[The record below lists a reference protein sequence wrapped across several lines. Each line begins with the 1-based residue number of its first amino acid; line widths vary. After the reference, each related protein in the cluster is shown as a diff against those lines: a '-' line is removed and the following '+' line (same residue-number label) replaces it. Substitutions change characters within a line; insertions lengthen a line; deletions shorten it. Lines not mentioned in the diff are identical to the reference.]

1 MCHSLKNNLFS
12 MVGGHRCTPHC
23 IVGRPINSWQ
33 QQQLC
38 PPPPQRIMFPH
49 EPSIRPNTLQWC
61 PTAVWGA
68 LTIKHLS
75 VCPSVWWFWFSNLLS
90 ADFSSGTPWSSA
102 PTTIIQVRQFRE
114 ITGASNCEI
123 TCVYRIYSRCSL
135 GLPES
140 VIPEYTD
147 FSPTRA
153 RGVCPTAGSFKGL
166 NTDSIETR
174 EKKGFS

>member
-1 MCHSLKNNLFS
+1 MIKNGFTVTWFLFFS
-12 MVGGHRCTPHC
+12 SENINKCAIPWKTTSSAWWEATGALHIALWEDLL
-23 IVGRPINSWQ
+23 IVGNSSS
-33 QQQLC
+33 C
-38 PPPPQRIMFPH
+38 APPPRVMFPH

-114 ITGASNCEI
+114 ITGAANCEI
-123 TCVYRIYSRCSL
+123 TCVYRNYSHCFL

-140 VIPEYTD
+140 VILEYTD
-147 FSPTRA
+147 
-153 RGVCPTAGSFKGL
+153 
-166 NTDSIETR
+166 I
-174 EKKGFS
+174 